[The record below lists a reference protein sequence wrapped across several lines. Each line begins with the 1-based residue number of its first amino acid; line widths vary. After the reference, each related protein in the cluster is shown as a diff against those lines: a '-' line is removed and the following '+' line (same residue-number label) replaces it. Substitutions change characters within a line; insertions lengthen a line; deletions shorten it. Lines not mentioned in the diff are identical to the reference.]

1 MFHISH
7 VKGNSIGF
15 FTSLSFVLCQMSN
28 QFDMQVKAFDFE
40 FSFFKIVIA
49 FLILKF
55 EGQCLIA
62 RILFEMS
69 LNMEQ

>member
-1 MFHISH
+1 
-7 VKGNSIGF
+7 
-15 FTSLSFVLCQMSN
+15 MSDR
-28 QFDMQVKAFDFE
+28 FDMQVKAFDFE
-40 FSFFKIVIA
+40 FSFLKIVIA